1 MKIQIP
7 GTECPKCV
15 KLTEADDLGL
25 QYEILKVTDV
35 NQIME

>member
-1 MKIQIP
+1 
-7 GTECPKCV
+7 V
-15 KLTEADDLGL
+15 KLTEAVKTVADDLGL